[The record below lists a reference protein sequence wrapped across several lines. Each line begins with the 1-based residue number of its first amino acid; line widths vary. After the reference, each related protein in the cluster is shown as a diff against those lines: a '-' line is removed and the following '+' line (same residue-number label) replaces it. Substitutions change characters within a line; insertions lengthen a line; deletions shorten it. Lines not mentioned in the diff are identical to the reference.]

1 MIQRGRINC
10 FNLKKTNFTRFLSFF
25 ISLNTVIYLDF
36 KSCEEIF
43 MTLFTTMFSL
53 KYVEP
58 VGRESLPGEIKADL
72 ETTV

>member
-1 MIQRGRINC
+1 MIQRGRIIC
-10 FNLKKTNFTRFLSFF
+10 FNLKKRTRFLSFF
-25 ISLNTVIYLDF
+25 ISLNASIYLDF

>member
-1 MIQRGRINC
+1 MIQCGCIIC
-10 FNLKKTNFTRFLSFF
+10 FNLKKTNFARFISFF
-25 ISLNTVIYLDF
+25 ISLNAVIYLDF

>member
-1 MIQRGRINC
+1 MIQRGRIIC
-10 FNLKKTNFTRFLSFF
+10 FNLKKRNLTRFLSFF
-25 ISLNTVIYLDF
+25 ISLNASIYLDF

-58 VGRESLPGEIKADL
+58 VGRESLPREIKADL

>member
-1 MIQRGRINC
+1 MIQGGCIIC
-10 FNLKKTNFTRFLSFF
+10 FDLKKINFARFISFF
-25 ISLNTVIYLDF
+25 ISLNAVIYLDF

-53 KYVEP
+53 KSVEP

>member
-1 MIQRGRINC
+1 MIQCGCIIC
-10 FNLKKTNFTRFLSFF
+10 FNLKKMNFTRFISFF
-25 ISLNTVIYLDF
+25 ISLDAVIYLDF

-58 VGRESLPGEIKADL
+58 VGRESFPGEIKADL

>member
-1 MIQRGRINC
+1 MYHLIY
-10 FNLKKTNFTRFLSFF
+10 LKKTNFARFISFF
-25 ISLNTVIYLDF
+25 ISLNAVIYLDC

-43 MTLFTTMFSL
+43 VTLFTTMFSL

-58 VGRESLPGEIKADL
+58 VERESLPGEIKADL

>member
-1 MIQRGRINC
+1 MIQRGRIIC
-10 FNLKKTNFTRFLSFF
+10 FNLKKMNFTRFISFF
-25 ISLNTVIYLDF
+25 ISLDAVIYLDF